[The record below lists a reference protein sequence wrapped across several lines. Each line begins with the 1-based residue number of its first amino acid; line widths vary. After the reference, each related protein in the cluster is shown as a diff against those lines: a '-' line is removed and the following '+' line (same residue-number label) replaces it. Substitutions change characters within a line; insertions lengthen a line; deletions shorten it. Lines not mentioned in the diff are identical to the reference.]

1 LLAKWL
7 SKPSLRILLFS
18 FPVKNFTYL
27 LVLAGG
33 LWAAPSIAQQAGPP
47 PKTEFL
53 DAALTVLPT
62 AKGAQYR
69 RETAYRDSVS
79 GTVREY
85 WPSGQLRSSTAYA
98 HIQKNIVHGA
108 CESWYED
115 GQLASYEYYT
125 HGQLSGERR
134 LYFATGQLKRYEQY
148 QDGQRTIGECYTAQG
163 QPAAFAEYEVLPVY
177 PEGLGDER
185 AIVAAISRAIHYP
198 ADALAQ
204 GAQGQVFV
212 KFIVTPAG
220 QIDRVEVVKGV
231 FPSLDAETV
240 RAVRQLQPFKPGLQ
254 DGAPVAFSFTV
265 PVSYSIAPSRTL
277 VGEYPSLKQP
287 K

>member
-1 LLAKWL
+1 M
-7 SKPSLRILLFS
+7 
-18 FPVKNFTYL
+18 KNVTYL
-27 LVLAGG
+27 LLLAGG
-33 LWAAPSIAQQAGPP
+33 LCANSSAAQQAVPP
-47 PKTEFL
+47 LKTEFL
-53 DAALTVLPT
+53 DAALAVLPNAT
-62 AKGAQYR
+62 DAQYR
-69 RETAYRDSVS
+69 RETAFRDSVS

-85 WPSGQLRSSTAYA
+85 WPGGQLRSSTAYE
-98 HIQKNIVHGA
+98 HIQKNIMHGA

-115 GQLASYEYYT
+115 GQLASHEYYA

-134 LYFATGQLKRYEQY
+134 QYFATGQLKRYEQY
-148 QDGQRTIGECYTAQG
+148 QDGQRTIGECYTEQG
-163 QPAAFAEYEVLPVY
+163 QPVAFAEYEVLPVY

-185 AIVAAISRAIHYP
+185 AIVGAIARAIRYP
-198 ADALAQ
+198 ADALAK

-220 QIDRVEVVKGV
+220 QIDKVEVVKGV

-240 RAVRQLQPFKPGLQ
+240 RAVQQLQQFKPGSQ

-277 VGEYPSLKQP
+277 VGEYPGLKQH